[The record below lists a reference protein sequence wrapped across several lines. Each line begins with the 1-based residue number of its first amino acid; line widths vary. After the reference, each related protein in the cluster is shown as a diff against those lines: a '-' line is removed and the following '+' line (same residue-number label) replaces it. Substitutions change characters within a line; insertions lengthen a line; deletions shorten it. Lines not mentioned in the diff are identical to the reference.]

1 MNISQ
6 CNPRGYPTRQRGYAH
21 RRRSSGVPKR
31 FSENSRTRALGVLF
45 LDELPE
51 FRKDSLDLMR
61 QPLEDGKVT
70 ISRVSGSVTYP
81 AEFMMV
87 CAMNP
92 CKCGWY
98 GDPSGRCRCSQQS
111 VENYQSRIS
120 GPMLDRIDII
130 VEVNAVPFEDLRE
143 RAQAEPSSE
152 IKQRVNAARKIQVAR
167 FGEDTGMCNARMGP
181 GEMREYCG
189 LSDECAALMKDAFE
203 AMGLTARSYDR
214 ILRVARTIA
223 DLDGSADI
231 QVPHIAEAI
240 QYRAVRLGNQG

>member
-1 MNISQ
+1 MNLPQ
-6 CNPRGYPTRQRGYAH
+6 VYPRGYPTRQKGYAH
-21 RRRSSGVPKR
+21 RRRRTATNKR
-31 FSENSRTRALGVLF
+31 FSENSRSRGLGVLF

-61 QPLEDGKVT
+61 QPLEDGQVT

-98 GDPSGRCRCSQQS
+98 GDPSGRCRCSPQS

-130 VEVNAVPFEDLRE
+130 VEVNAVPFENLRD
-143 RAQAEPSSE
+143 RAPAEPSAA
-152 IKQRVNAARKIQVAR
+152 IKQRVNAARQRQVAR
-167 FGEDTGMCNARMGP
+167 FGEDSSMCNARMGP
-181 GEMREYCG
+181 REMRDYCA
-189 LSDECAALMKDAFE
+189 LTEDCAVLMKQAFE

-214 ILRVARTIA
+214 ILRVARTVA
-223 DLDGSADI
+223 DLDGSQDI
-231 QVPHIAEAI
+231 QLQHIAEAI
-240 QYRAVRLGNQG
+240 QYRNVTIGQSG

>member
-1 MNISQ
+1 M
-6 CNPRGYPTRQRGYAH
+6 
-21 RRRSSGVPKR
+21 
-31 FSENSRTRALGVLF
+31 LF

-167 FGEDTGMCNARMGP
+167 FGEDTGMCNAEWGL
-181 GEMREYCG
+181 GKCG
-189 LSDECAALMKDAFE
+189 NSAPCPT
-203 AMGLTARSYDR
+203 TA
-214 ILRVARTIA
+214 
-223 DLDGSADI
+223 
-231 QVPHIAEAI
+231 QP
-240 QYRAVRLGNQG
+240 